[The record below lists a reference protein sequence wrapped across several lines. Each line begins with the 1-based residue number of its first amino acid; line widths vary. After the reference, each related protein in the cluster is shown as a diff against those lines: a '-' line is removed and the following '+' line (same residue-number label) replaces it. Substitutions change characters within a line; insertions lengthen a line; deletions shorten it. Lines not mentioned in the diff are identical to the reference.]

1 MNIDQTKIILGSQ
14 KNQVSI
20 DVDTTV
26 DISLEQQHKELF
38 EFDRSA
44 DVDLA
49 LVYNNERQKSTI
61 FRPSAK
67 FTLLFENSYTG
78 ATKYTPFKNNLYY
91 TNAIQNQITQI
102 TAATPSNI
110 FWDGLP
116 QAWEFDFIRDDNNVS
131 GYTINSGVTSPHLYF
146 VNKSATTYNWMYYL
160 TYPYENEPNKL
171 MYVID
176 DITNASWSWTASDGI
191 PYIITRGSDLLLR
204 EVEFRCPMKHGL
216 SQYDF
221 VKLSTTYDGE
231 EYFQVSSLGDG
242 GFDSEEYVFNI
253 SNVGYTGTTFL
264 TNNQGTFKRIINPEN
279 PETISQ
285 YYIRKHKILTN
296 LEDAIV
302 NKTGFEEN
310 IYNGKY
316 KKELAVL
323 TPNGVD
329 RISVKDIS
337 RTYNLSFNT
346 DVDISELLDNQKRPL
361 SKLYFTVLWKGYFG
375 WTNKLKEGWEFNQPL
390 YLGQPNPWWAI
401 SASQTPYTTTSYF
414 SNTSP
419 SQGPFIYT
427 NNFVSGNTIYGDY
440 CEWNDY
446 EQLEREISRYNHKI
460 TFNPSWFDLKFGTN
474 PNNKFG
480 YFYFPHYPLTIK
492 VFSTYIETYVTDGIY
507 NIPSYSFF
515 SDLSNGFL
523 WRDIYD
529 YGFFDDLGRGVD
541 YPFVNDA
548 HYPYDN
554 YVFRIIP
561 EGSNIN
567 FPNITTIVE
576 PTVDEC
582 E

>member
-14 KNQVSI
+14 KIQVSV

-78 ATKYTPFKNNLYY
+78 STKYTPFKNNLYY

-131 GYTINSGVTSPHLYF
+131 GYTINSGITSPHLYF

-492 VFSTYIETYVTDGIY
+492 VFSTYVETYVTDGIY

>member
-14 KNQVSI
+14 KNQVSV

-26 DISLEQQHKELF
+26 DISLQQQHKELF

-49 LVYNNERQKSTI
+49 LVYDNERQKSTI

-78 ATKYTPFKNNLYY
+78 STKYTPFKNNLYY

-116 QAWEFDFIRDDNNVS
+116 QAWEFDFIRDDNNAS

-171 MYVID
+171 MYIID

-221 VKLSTTYDGE
+221 VKLSTNYDGE

-264 TNNQGTFKRIINPEN
+264 TNNQGTFRRIINPEN

-492 VFSTYIETYVTDGIY
+492 EFSTYIETYVTDGIY
-507 NIPSYSFF
+507 KIPSYSFF